1 MLFNERLSDLDGGE
15 GDQIILQG
23 DKRQVPF
30 NIRREQIMG
39 AIFLGHTHT
48 LLKEKILSRIE
59 IVKKEK

>member
-1 MLFNERLSDLDGGE
+1 MDGGE

-39 AIFLGHTHT
+39 AIFLGHTHA
-48 LLKEKILSRIE
+48 LLEEKILPRIE

>member
-1 MLFNERLSDLDGGE
+1 MDGGE

-48 LLKEKILSRIE
+48 LLEEKNIIANRNTKERK
-59 IVKKEK
+59 VKVSSG